1 MTLNFLSP
9 TQYIAEA
16 KGSGFDDEHAL
27 VHVWNHTS
35 GTKKNAVHEAEK
47 AKHDEK
53 HPLHFKNASHEGFV
67 GGHKKAEHKAS
78 YHHELDHAAKAVE
91 SMKKHPTFKKSHE
104 DGDKAH
110 VQGASRGALSDTWHK
125 HGAKNATSKEDVRIG
140 KHRVSLKKGD
150 SQLMSAESS
159 ETKATYHHA
168 THEAVKHGHMSQK
181 DAEEVHHKIHKVAKH
196 LEDMKH
202 AKSDKE
208 KDHHKESAQKH
219 INEIHHKHPKLL
231 HHVAHE
237 AATGHGKFGGEG
249 RDGTARHLVTTT
261 KHGDT
266 HVHDTKTRKDPI
278 EVGTPRVAKPKGDG
292 RPGNLKIDYRVKHA

>member
-1 MTLNFLSP
+1 MTLRYLSP
-9 TQYIAEA
+9 KEYLAEA
-16 KGSGFDDEHAL
+16 KGGGYDDEHAMK
-27 VHVWNHTS
+27 HVWNHTT
-35 GTKKNAVHEAEK
+35 GTNKDSTKEVEK

-67 GGHKKAEHKAS
+67 GGHKKAEHKES
-78 YHHELDHAAKAVE
+78 YHRELEHAAKAVE

-104 DGDKAH
+104 AGDKAH

-150 SQLMSAESS
+150 SQLMSAEGA
-159 ETKATYHHA
+159 ETRATYHHA
-168 THEAVKHGHMSQK
+168 THEAVKHGHMTHK

-196 LEDMKH
+196 MEDMKH
-202 AKSDKE
+202 SKTVEE
-208 KDHHKESAQKH
+208 KVKHKESAQKH
-219 INEIHHKHPKLL
+219 IHEIHHKHPKLL

-237 AATGHGKFGGEG
+237 AATGHGKFGGED
-249 RDGTARHLVTTT
+249 RDGTARHLLTTT

-278 EVGTPRVAKPKGDG
+278 DVGTPRVALPKGDG
-292 RPGNLKIDYRVKHA
+292 RPGNLKIDYKAKHS